1 VKRGNVFFKKLFDT
15 KFENFVTRD
24 VARVLYIFM
33 IALLAVSLLIAEVFG
48 FLLLT
53 GDGYLE
59 LGFLMILGSPL
70 LALVSLIIIRV
81 GFESSIALVSIAE
94 NTKK

>member
-1 VKRGNVFFKKLFDT
+1 MFFKKLFDT

-33 IALLAVSLLIAEVFG
+33 IALLAIGLLIAEIFG
-48 FLLLT
+48 LLLLAMDE
-53 GDGYLE
+53 GVFVEGIL
-59 LGFLMILGSPL
+59 LMLVSPL
-70 LALVSLIIIRV
+70 VALVSLIIIRV

>member
-1 VKRGNVFFKKLFDT
+1 MFFKKLFDT

-33 IALLAVSLLIAEVFG
+33 LALLAVGSLMAEMFG
-48 FLLLT
+48 LLLLASDEDLFVE
-53 GDGYLE
+53 GIL
-59 LGFLMILGSPL
+59 LMLVSPL
-70 LALVSLIIIRV
+70 VALVSLIIIRV

>member
-1 VKRGNVFFKKLFDT
+1 MFFKKLFDT

-33 IALLAVSLLIAEVFG
+33 MVLLAVGLLIAVVFG
-48 FLLLT
+48 LLLLAS
-53 GDGYLE
+53 DEFLE
-59 LGFLMILGSPL
+59 LEGILLMVVSPL
-70 LALVSLIIIRV
+70 VAVVSLIIIRV

>member
-1 VKRGNVFFKKLFDT
+1 MFFKKLFDT

-24 VARVLYIFM
+24 VARVLYIFI
-33 IALLAVSLLIAEVFG
+33 IALLAVGLLIAEVFG
-48 FLLLT
+48 LLLLAS
-53 GDGYLE
+53 DEFLE
-59 LGFLMILGSPL
+59 LEGILLMVVSPL
-70 LALVSLIIIRV
+70 VAVVSLIVIRV

>member
-1 VKRGNVFFKKLFDT
+1 MFFKKLFDT

-33 IALLAVSLLIAEVFG
+33 MVLLAVGLLIAEVFG
-48 FLLLT
+48 LLLLAS
-53 GDGYLE
+53 DEFLE
-59 LGFLMILGSPL
+59 LEGILLMVVSPL
-70 LALVSLIIIRV
+70 VAVVSLIVIRV

>member
-1 VKRGNVFFKKLFDT
+1 MFFKKLFDT

-33 IALLAVSLLIAEVFG
+33 IALLAVGLLIAEVIG
-48 FLLLT
+48 FLMVI

-59 LGFLMILGSPL
+59 VGILTILVSPL
-70 LALVSLIIIRV
+70 VALLSLIVIRV

>member
-1 VKRGNVFFKKLFDT
+1 MFFKKLFDT

-33 IALLAVSLLIAEVFG
+33 IALLAVGLLIAEVFG
-48 FLLLT
+48 LLLLAS
-53 GDGYLE
+53 DEFLE
-59 LGFLMILGSPL
+59 LEGILLMVVSPL
-70 LALVSLIIIRV
+70 VAVVSLIIIRV

>member
-1 VKRGNVFFKKLFDT
+1 MFFKKLFDT

-33 IALLAVSLLIAEVFG
+33 IALLAVGLLIAEAFG
-48 FLLLT
+48 LLLLAS
-53 GDGYLE
+53 DEFLE
-59 LGFLMILGSPL
+59 LEGILLMVVSPL
-70 LALVSLIIIRV
+70 VAVVSLIVIRV

>member
-1 VKRGNVFFKKLFDT
+1 MFFKKLFDT

-33 IALLAVSLLIAEVFG
+33 LALLSVGLLMAEILG
-48 FLLLT
+48 LLLLASDE
-53 GDGYLE
+53 GLFVEGIL
-59 LGFLMILGSPL
+59 LMLVSPL
-70 LALVSLIIIRV
+70 VALVSLIIIRV

>member
-1 VKRGNVFFKKLFDT
+1 MFFKKLFDT

-33 IALLAVSLLIAEVFG
+33 LVLLAVGLLIAEVFG
-48 FLLLT
+48 LLLLAS
-53 GDGYLE
+53 DEFLE
-59 LGFLMILGSPL
+59 LEGILLMVVSPL
-70 LALVSLIIIRV
+70 VAVVSLIIIRV

>member
-1 VKRGNVFFKKLFDT
+1 MFFKKLFDT

-24 VARVLYIFM
+24 VARVLYIFI
-33 IALLAVSLLIAEVFG
+33 IALLAVGLLIAEVFG
-48 FLLLT
+48 LLLLAS
-53 GDGYLE
+53 DEFLE
-59 LGFLMILGSPL
+59 LEGILLMVVSPL
-70 LALVSLIIIRV
+70 VAVVSLIIIRV

>member
-1 VKRGNVFFKKLFDT
+1 MFFKKLFDT

-33 IALLAVSLLIAEVFG
+33 IALLAVGLLIAEVFG
-48 FLLLT
+48 LLLLAS
-53 GDGYLE
+53 DEFLE
-59 LGFLMILGSPL
+59 LEGILLMVVSPL
-70 LALVSLIIIRV
+70 VAVVSLIVIRV

>member
-1 VKRGNVFFKKLFDT
+1 MFFKKLFDT

-33 IALLAVSLLIAEVFG
+33 IALLAIGLLVSVVFG

-53 GDGYLE
+53 GDGYPE
-59 LGFLMILGSPL
+59 LGVLMILGSPL
-70 LALVSLIIIRV
+70 LQSLLGNVACCSWDKPR
-81 GFESSIALVSIAE
+81 LP
-94 NTKK
+94 

>member
-1 VKRGNVFFKKLFDT
+1 MFFKKLFDT

-24 VARVLYIFM
+24 VAKVLYIFM
-33 IALLAVSLLIAEVFG
+33 IALLAIGLLVSVVFG

-53 GDGYLE
+53 GDGYPE
-59 LGFLMILGSPL
+59 LGVLMILGSPL
-70 LALVSLIIIRV
+70 VALVSLIIIRV

>member
-1 VKRGNVFFKKLFDT
+1 MFFKKLFDT

-33 IALLAVSLLIAEVFG
+33 IALLGLSLLVAEIFG

-53 GDGYLE
+53 GDGYVTE
-59 LGFLMILGSPL
+59 GILMIIASPV
-70 LALVSLIIIRV
+70 LALLSLIIIRV
-81 GFESSIALVSIAE
+81 GFESSIALISVAE

>member
-1 VKRGNVFFKKLFDT
+1 MFFKKLFDT

-33 IALLAVSLLIAEVFG
+33 IAMLAVGLLIAEIFG
-48 FLLLT
+48 LLLLASNE
-53 GDGYLE
+53 GVFVEGIL
-59 LGFLMILGSPL
+59 LMLVSPL
-70 LALVSLIIIRV
+70 VALVSLIIIRV

>member
-1 VKRGNVFFKKLFDT
+1 MFFKKLFET

-33 IALLAVSLLIAEVFG
+33 MVLLAVGLLIAEVFG
-48 FLLLT
+48 LLLLAS
-53 GDGYLE
+53 DEFLE
-59 LGFLMILGSPL
+59 LEGILLMVVSPL
-70 LALVSLIIIRV
+70 VAVVSLIIIRV
-81 GFESSIALVSIAE
+81 GFESSIALVTIAE

>member
-1 VKRGNVFFKKLFDT
+1 MFFKKLFDT

-33 IALLAVSLLIAEVFG
+33 MVLLAVGLLIAEVFG
-48 FLLLT
+48 LLLLAS
-53 GDGYLE
+53 DEFLE
-59 LGFLMILGSPL
+59 LEGILLMVVSPL
-70 LALVSLIIIRV
+70 VAVVSLIIIRV

>member
-1 VKRGNVFFKKLFDT
+1 MFFKKLFDT

-33 IALLAVSLLIAEVFG
+33 IALLAVGLLIAEVFG
-48 FLLLT
+48 LLLLAS
-53 GDGYLE
+53 DEFLE
-59 LGFLMILGSPL
+59 LEGMLLMVVSPVV
-70 LALVSLIIIRV
+70 ALVSLIIIRV

>member
-1 VKRGNVFFKKLFDT
+1 MFFKKLFDT

-33 IALLAVSLLIAEVFG
+33 IALLAVALLIAEIFG
-48 FLLLT
+48 LLLLAS
-53 GDGYLE
+53 DEFLE
-59 LGFLMILGSPL
+59 LEGILLMVVSPVV
-70 LALVSLIIIRV
+70 AMVSLIIIRV

>member
-1 VKRGNVFFKKLFDT
+1 MFFKKLFDT

-33 IALLAVSLLIAEVFG
+33 IALLAIGLLIAEIFG
-48 FLLLT
+48 LLLLAS
-53 GDGYLE
+53 DEFLE
-59 LGFLMILGSPL
+59 LEGILLMVVSPVV
-70 LALVSLIIIRV
+70 ALVSLIIIRV

>member
-1 VKRGNVFFKKLFDT
+1 MFFKKLFDT

-33 IALLAVSLLIAEVFG
+33 IALLAVGLLIAEIFG
-48 FLLLT
+48 ILLLAS
-53 GDGYLE
+53 DEFLE
-59 LGFLMILGSPL
+59 LEGMLLMVVSPVV
-70 LALVSLIIIRV
+70 ALVSLIIIRV

>member
-1 VKRGNVFFKKLFDT
+1 MFFKKLFDT

-33 IALLAVSLLIAEVFG
+33 IALLAVGLLIAEVFG
-48 FLLLT
+48 LLLLAS
-53 GDGYLE
+53 DEFLE
-59 LGFLMILGSPL
+59 LEGILLMVVSPVV
-70 LALVSLIIIRV
+70 ALVSLIIIRV

>member
-1 VKRGNVFFKKLFDT
+1 MFFKKLFDT

-33 IALLAVSLLIAEVFG
+33 IALLAIGLLIAEIFG
-48 FLLLT
+48 LLLLAS
-53 GDGYLE
+53 DEFLE
-59 LGFLMILGSPL
+59 LEGMLLMVVSPVV
-70 LALVSLIIIRV
+70 ALVSLIIIRV

>member
-1 VKRGNVFFKKLFDT
+1 MFFKKLFDT

-33 IALLAVSLLIAEVFG
+33 IALLAVGLLIAEAFG
-48 FLLLT
+48 LLLLAS
-53 GDGYLE
+53 DEFLE
-59 LGFLMILGSPL
+59 LEGILLMVVSPL
-70 LALVSLIIIRV
+70 VAVVSLIIIRV

>member
-1 VKRGNVFFKKLFDT
+1 MFFKKLFDT

-33 IALLAVSLLIAEVFG
+33 IALLAVGLLIAEIFG
-48 FLLLT
+48 LLLLAS
-53 GDGYLE
+53 DEFLE
-59 LGFLMILGSPL
+59 LEGILLMVVSPVV
-70 LALVSLIIIRV
+70 ALVSLIIIRV

>member
-1 VKRGNVFFKKLFDT
+1 MFFKKLFDT

-59 LGFLMILGSPL
+59 LGFLLILGSPL

>member
-1 VKRGNVFFKKLFDT
+1 MFFKKLFDT

-33 IALLAVSLLIAEVFG
+33 IALLAVGLLIAEIFG
-48 FLLLT
+48 LLLLAMDE
-53 GDGYLE
+53 GVFVEGIL
-59 LGFLMILGSPL
+59 LMLVSPL
-70 LALVSLIIIRV
+70 VALVSLIIIRV

>member
-1 VKRGNVFFKKLFDT
+1 MFFKKLFDT

-33 IALLAVSLLIAEVFG
+33 IALLAVGLLIAEVFG
-48 FLLLT
+48 FLFLT

-59 LGFLMILGSPL
+59 VGILLVLGSPL
-70 LALVSLIIIRV
+70 VALISLIIIRV

>member
-1 VKRGNVFFKKLFDT
+1 MFFKKLFDT

-33 IALLAVSLLIAEVFG
+33 IALLAVGLLMAEIFG
-48 FLLLT
+48 LLLLA
-53 GDGYLE
+53 GDGE
-59 LGFLMILGSPL
+59 LAVEGILLMLVSPL
-70 LALVSLIIIRV
+70 VALISLIVIRV

>member
-1 VKRGNVFFKKLFDT
+1 MFFKKLFDT

-33 IALLAVSLLIAEVFG
+33 LVLLAVGLLMAEIFG
-48 FLLLT
+48 LLLLAS
-53 GDGYLE
+53 DEFLE
-59 LGFLMILGSPL
+59 LEGILLMVVSPL
-70 LALVSLIIIRV
+70 VAVVSLIIIRV